1 MSPAGSFRTATVAG
15 LTEFFDCAVDED
27 GHQSKR
33 MFPSA
38 SAIARERDKL
48 WISMPWRWLVLIR
61 EIANT
66 VKFFYINF
74 EKAIRLM
81 LDASG
86 LSEYAK
92 SGPVHLAVTSDG
104 ANSFCNRTQISSGIK
119 VCDSRAHHMK
129 TKTPVLVEDD
139 EQPAHYIGVQS
150 SEMCTI
156 LIMADARD
164 KANMYEE
171 LFGDFYRYTIS

>member
-1 MSPAGSFRTATVAG
+1 MRSGRRRTSVKKNVPIS
-15 LTEFFDCAVDED
+15 LSHC
-27 GHQSKR
+27 K
-33 MFPSA
+33 
-38 SAIARERDKL
+38 RERQALNKYAL
-48 WISMPWRWLVLIR
+48 EVIGITQRNSQYGKV
-61 EIANT
+61 
-66 VKFFYINF
+66 FYINF
-74 EKAIRLM
+74 EKAILLM